1 MDFFFFFSSNILFI
15 CPQGDRT
22 MVAFEEPAVCA
33 ALGLLPGA
41 GCEILSE
48 SRYQKIRQKEMGEDG
63 RE

>member
-1 MDFFFFFSSNILFI
+1 
-15 CPQGDRT
+15 